1 MKTKLMIGILIGVAS
16 LLLLSFTTKETK
28 GLSRTEEYG
37 MLVYRAGMVEKTVNG
52 KTEIYTIDS
61 EKIPDMVGKNFS
73 TALLKE
79 LTKMNEAG
87 FEIVNVSFAVAQNGE
102 RSLYLFK
109 RKI

>member
-1 MKTKLMIGILIGVAS
+1 MKTKWMIGVLVVVAS
-16 LLLLSFTTKETK
+16 VFLLSFTTRDTK

-37 MLVYRAGMVEKTVNG
+37 ILVCHGSTIEKTVNG

-61 EKIPDMVGKNFS
+61 EKIPGIVGKSFS

-79 LTKMNEAG
+79 LNKMNEAG
-87 FEIVNVSFAVAQNGE
+87 YEIVNVSFAVAQNGE
-102 RSLYLFK
+102 RSVYLFK